1 MPPKPSPHIHTERLE
16 YTEGE
21 TVCEAYVA
29 HDASSAAKRP
39 CVLLAH
45 AWAGLNEA
53 MHEKAAELA
62 GLGYVGFAL
71 DVYGKGVRGG
81 EMEDNSR
88 LMAPF
93 IEDRGLLRRRLEA
106 GIAAARRHPLADPDR
121 IAAIGYC
128 FGGLCAL
135 DLARSA
141 PPGLKGVVSFHGL
154 LHPPNLGPQAPITAS
169 VLVLHGW
176 EDPMAPPAD
185 VLALARE
192 LTEAKADWQI
202 HAHGHAMHAFTYP
215 GANLPQAGIQYDA
228 AAARRSWAAM
238 RSFLDEVLERRPG

>member
-1 MPPKPSPHIHTERLE
+1 MPIQLPHPIHTERLD
-16 YTEGE
+16 YAEGE
-21 TVCEAYVA
+21 TICEAYVA

-39 CVLLAH
+39 CVLIAH
-45 AWAGLNEA
+45 AWAGQNEA
-53 MHEKAAELA
+53 IHEKAVELA
-62 GLGYVGFAL
+62 EMGYLGFAI

-93 IEDRGLLRRRLEA
+93 IEDRGLLRRRLLA
-106 GIAAARRHPLADPDR
+106 GLAAARQHPLADPDR

-135 DLARSA
+135 DLARCS
-141 PPGLKGVVSFHGL
+141 PPGLRGAVSFHGL
-154 LHPPNLGPQAPITAS
+154 LHPPNLGPQAPITTK

-192 LTEAKADWQI
+192 LTEARADWQI
-202 HAHGHAMHAFTYP
+202 HAYGHAMHAFTYP

-238 RSFLDEVLERRPG
+238 RSFLEEVLDQRAG